1 MGLIDREKLMKDI
14 IDAPFW
20 HRVVIRKNGVC
31 QAENTD
37 AINRSRV
44 MGIIDAQP
52 EVDTSHLT
60 CNKCAHCRVTGGE
73 SALCVKIGGPLFG
86 KEITEDVTKWY
97 CADAERENG
106 NL

>member
-1 MGLIDREKLMKDI
+1 MGLIEREKLMKDI

-20 HRVVIRKNGVC
+20 HRVVIQKNGVC

-52 EVDTSHLT
+52 EVDTSHMT
-60 CNKCAHCRVTGGE
+60 CNKCKSCRKLPETN
-73 SALCVKIGGPLFG
+73 LCLKIGGPMYG
-86 KEITEDVTKWY
+86 KEIENIYGWY
-97 CADAERENG
+97 CADAECENG
-106 NL
+106 NV